1 MKISTI
7 CQEVYPKSVS
17 EQSNAEYCKKRI
29 EMLNSYIW
37 LPVNDF
43 MNIGIFFAEL
53 KVCCS

>member
-7 CQEVYPKSVS
+7 CQEVYPKGVS

-37 LPVNDF
+37 VPVNDF